1 MDDDELLDAVA
12 RSPVPVAVALG
23 HASDR
28 PVLDEVADSSFPTPT
43 AFGAWVKNTLEQRRA
58 HFRQAEEAEAVEGAQ
73 GLKARLQALQESNK
87 LLNENLEKAA
97 RARQEVEEK
106 LLGQQKQ
113 LLDQA
118 EATCQQ
124 LNAAQKENVQLR
136 QAAQA
141 QQADW
146 QSDVAQ
152 LSEQLVKLQASNEG
166 LRRTVEQLRAERDRS
181 AAGARLWV
189 RVAVATGIVC
199 VVGWIAVVLVI
210 LAR

>member
-28 PVLDEVADSSFPTPT
+28 LVLDEVADSSFPTPT

-58 HFRQAEEAEAVEGAQ
+58 HLRQAEEAKAVEGAQ
-73 GLKARLQALQESNK
+73 GLKAQLQALQESNK

-118 EATCQQ
+118 KATRQQ

-136 QAAQA
+136 HAAQA
-141 QQADW
+141 QQVDL
-146 QSDVAQ
+146 AQ
-152 LSEQLVKLQASNEG
+152 LSEQLVKLQVSNEG
-166 LRRTVEQLRAERDRS
+166 LGRTVEQLRAERD
-181 AAGARLWV
+181 
-189 RVAVATGIVC
+189 
-199 VVGWIAVVLVI
+199 
-210 LAR
+210 